1 MTEVEKDKVVREF
14 RSKMQKVRDAQPTES
29 DVRALKNEV
38 EFLLNVGGRDTG
50 QSARVRNFLLAWWN
64 AEECGGFDFTDLWN
78 MDMEI
83 VESIQRILFILP
95 NYRFYQDKLGFGNR
109 FERLARA
116 RIASR
121 NEVK

>member
-1 MTEVEKDKVVREF
+1 
-14 RSKMQKVRDAQPTES
+14 MQRVRDTQPTEA

-38 EFLLNVGGRDTG
+38 EFLLDIGERDTG

-78 MDMEI
+78 MDIVI
-83 VESIQRILFILP
+83 VEAIQRILLILP
-95 NYRFYQDKLGFGNR
+95 NYRFYPDKLGLGNR

-121 NEVK
+121 NAEK